1 MQTLKCTH
9 NICLNFGETNHH
21 KFSSLTKHQFSTFQ
35 FCRKSKQAPMFSYLS
50 QCVQQVAVSPG
61 RWVLGE
67 KPCSYL
73 FQPPDAAGLPQL
85 HSRRASR
92 ASSRSILGQALPP
105 SPAPTFKGTRMHCA
119 HLLSQVPQPKASRPH
134 LQTPPR
140 PESTLPLT
148 TDSVGGV
155 TVYSGDHHSAYY
167 KV

>member
-50 QCVQQVAVSPG
+50 QCMQQVAVSPD

-73 FQPPDAAGLPQL
+73 FQPPDAAGLLRFTAAGPAEL
-85 HSRRASR
+85 HHGASWGRHFRRLPLPPLKEPGCIAPTCSARFRSPKPAAPANPSTTRIHAATDNRFSRR
-92 ASSRSILGQALPP
+92 GY
-105 SPAPTFKGTRMHCA
+105 
-119 HLLSQVPQPKASRPH
+119 
-134 LQTPPR
+134 
-140 PESTLPLT
+140 
-148 TDSVGGV
+148 GV
-155 TVYSGDHHSAYY
+155 
-167 KV
+167 